1 MLLNIKGLRKKLKLS
16 QQGLAEE
23 VGISK
28 SKIGQ
33 WEVGNAN
40 PKVGDYEKLVAY
52 FSDRLKLPIEA
63 IKNFIE
69 SNATDLGPINVT
81 DTTEKIVTK
90 GGNTHH
96 VVNDN
101 VMLLDVPLVE
111 NYAYAGYLA
120 GWCDP
125 TYINNLPMIR
135 ILVDKVHSGNYR
147 TFEVR
152 GDSMTGAD
160 GGPDQVF
167 DGEYVVGRQVTHNH
181 WKSKLHIR
189 DNPVWIIVHEE
200 GILVKNII
208 SHNVEARTITVRS
221 FNEDK
226 QSYPDLELSLNDVYE
241 LYNVVQKI
249 RKYNK

>member
-1 MLLNIKGLRKKLKLS
+1 MNSLEIEEFLKRHKMS
-16 QQGLAEE
+16 QRGFA
-23 VGISK
+23 
-28 SKIGQ
+28 
-33 WEVGNAN
+33 
-40 PKVGDYEKLVAY
+40 KLVGKHYNTVSNWLKGGDIDSFTAAAIRKAM
-52 FSDRLKLPIEA
+52 SDF
-63 IKNFIE
+63 N

-167 DGEYVVGRQVTHNH
+167 DGEYVVGRQVTHNL

-189 DNPVWIIVHEE
+189 DNPVWVIVHEE
-200 GILVKNII
+200 GILVKNIV
-208 SHNVEARTITVRS
+208 SHNVEGRTITVRS
-221 FNEDK
+221 YNEDK
-226 QSYPDLELSLNDVYE
+226 ESYPDRELSLDDVYE